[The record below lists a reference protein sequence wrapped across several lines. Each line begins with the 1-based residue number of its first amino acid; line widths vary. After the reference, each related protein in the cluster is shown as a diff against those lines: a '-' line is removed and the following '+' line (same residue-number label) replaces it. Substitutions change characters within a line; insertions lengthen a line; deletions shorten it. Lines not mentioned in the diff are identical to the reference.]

1 MNSVH
6 QNIQTPDEI
15 KNKTIASIRRM
26 KDFVEAEARKQ
37 EEAEKNNSI
46 YVPAEAPFLFVV
58 RIRSANKC
66 SPDVSTALDCLRLR
80 NINTGTFVINNKS
93 SKSLLQKVRAYVAFG
108 NLSLETIRKLIYTR
122 AFGKYN
128 GKRVNITQELLEE
141 KFGGSVETL
150 EDIVEALFLG
160 KRQDASA
167 INKWLWPFRL
177 SCPRKGFGGRK
188 IKDFTEGGATG
199 DRGRYL
205 DELITRMI

>member
-1 MNSVH
+1 MNTVE
-6 QNIQTPDEI
+6 QATTGEI
-15 KNKTIASIRRM
+15 EKKTIAAIRRM
-26 KDFVEAEARKQ
+26 KDFVASEEEKKEA
-37 EEAEKNNSI
+37 AEKANSI
-46 YVPAEAPFLFVV
+46 YVPAEAPFLFAI
-58 RIRSANKC
+58 RIRSSNKA
-66 SPDVSTALDCLRLR
+66 SPDVVSALNTLRLR
-80 NINTGTFVINNKS
+80 NTNTGAFVINNKS

-108 NLSLETIRKLIYTR
+108 TLSLETIRQLIYTR
-122 AFGKYN
+122 AFARYN
-128 GKRVNITQELLEE
+128 GNRVNITQELLAE
-141 KFGGSVETL
+141 KFGGAVETV

-205 DELITRMI
+205 DELIKRMI